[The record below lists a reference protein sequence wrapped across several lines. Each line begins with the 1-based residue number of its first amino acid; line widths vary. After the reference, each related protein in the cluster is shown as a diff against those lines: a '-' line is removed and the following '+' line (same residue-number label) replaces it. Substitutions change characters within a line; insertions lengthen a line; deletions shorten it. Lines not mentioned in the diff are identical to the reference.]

1 LIKFLHSDFLID
13 ECKVSNIGNFE
24 IIKQKHVLKLHHPYG
39 NLTIKDFRG
48 TVNCARSYYQ
58 FVKKDNN
65 KIMIDLDGIE
75 LLLTEK
81 HEKKKKKEIDKNA
94 ANLAKMILMAFIESK
109 LEDVEYSKQFGE
121 LYVSYK
127 ILNINHELYFC
138 WKHYDELI
146 KQEADNLIFKTS
158 MWGKEIKFSNYYSK
172 IQRVRQLQVDKNE
185 INVRTTTF
193 NSQFWNFNKD
203 VFKN

>member
-1 LIKFLHSDFLID
+1 MIKFLHSDFLID

-48 TVNCARSYYQ
+48 TVNCAKSYYQ
-58 FVKKDNN
+58 FVKKDNDN
-65 KIMIDLDGIE
+65 ITIDLDGIE

-81 HEKKKKKEIDKNA
+81 HKNKKKKEIDKNA
-94 ANLAKMILMAFIESK
+94 AKLALMILMAFIESK

-121 LYVSYK
+121 LFVSYK
-127 ILNINHELYFC
+127 ILNINHGLCFS
-138 WKHYDELI
+138 WKNYDELI
-146 KQEADNLIFKTS
+146 NQDADSLIFKTNS
-158 MWGKEIKFSNYYSK
+158 WGEDIKFSNYYSQ
-172 IQRVRQLQVDKNE
+172 IHRVRQLQLDKKE
-185 INVRTTTF
+185 IDARTTTF